1 MTFGITDKQQR
12 NDTYRETVKAGKG
25 FRHGK
30 TCKTPAPE
38 ARRERREA
46 HESARRPGNPKEAPA
61 PAPAARAKAK
71 RPQKSRKQAA
81 KRPAPD
87 RGKSPR
93 LDRARRVLTDPVP
106 ASSLDVDR
114 FKGAARSGRQ
124 ALDRSLHEHSGMT
137 PAITGGD
144 VDADWE
150 NAYFSGDEAPGGD
163 NLTPD
168 QDSVEEIG
176 EALGCREDNE
186 ELKGSDKV
194 IERDKHRWELDP
206 ASADDYKKDGSSG
219 WGS

>member
-1 MTFGITDKQQR
+1 MAKR
-12 NDTYRETVKAGKG
+12 AKR
-25 FRHGK
+25 
-30 TCKTPAPE
+30 
-38 ARRERREA
+38 
-46 HESARRPGNPKEAPA
+46 RRPKRAASVRRSTRKRTKARKAPKVRRSPRRPA
-61 PAPAARAKAK
+61 AKAK
-71 RPQKSRKQAA
+71 TKSPRKPRKQAA
-81 KRPAPD
+81 KRTAPD

-144 VDADWE
+144 LDADWE

-176 EALGCREDNE
+176 EALGLSYEDNE

-206 ASADDYKKDGSSG
+206 ASADDYKKERD
-219 WGS
+219 

>member
-1 MTFGITDKQQR
+1 MAKR
-12 NDTYRETVKAGKG
+12 AKR
-25 FRHGK
+25 
-30 TCKTPAPE
+30 
-38 ARRERREA
+38 
-46 HESARRPGNPKEAPA
+46 RRPKRAASVRRSTRKRTKARKPPKRRRAPKR
-61 PAPAARAKAK
+61 PAARAKAK
-71 RPQKSRKQAA
+71 RPKKSPKKSRKQAA

-106 ASSLDVDR
+106 ASTLDVDR

-144 VDADWE
+144 LDADWE

-176 EALGCREDNE
+176 EALGVSYEDNE

-206 ASADDYKKDGSSG
+206 ASADDYKKDRE
-219 WGS
+219 

>member
-1 MTFGITDKQQR
+1 MAKR
-12 NDTYRETVKAGKG
+12 AKKKA
-25 FRHGK
+25 R
-30 TCKTPAPE
+30 T
-38 ARRERREA
+38 RRP
-46 HESARRPGNPKEAPA
+46 SARRRTGKNTKGRKTSKTRPA
-61 PAPAARAKAK
+61 RKRGPVKAAKARRPKK
-71 RPQKSRKQAA
+71 REKQLVAA
-81 KRPAPD
+81 VHGR
-87 RGKSPR
+87 SPR

-106 ASSLDVDR
+106 VTSLDVDR
-114 FKGAARSGRQ
+114 FKAAARSGRQ

-168 QDSVEEIG
+168 QDNVEEMG
-176 EALGCREDNE
+176 EALGLSYEDNE

-206 ASADDYKKDGSSG
+206 ASADDYPKDSDSN
-219 WGS
+219 S

>member
-1 MTFGITDKQQR
+1 MAKRAKRRRPKRAASVRRRTRTR
-12 NDTYRETVKAGKG
+12 TKARKPP
-25 FRHGK
+25 K
-30 TCKTPAPE
+30 P
-38 ARRERREA
+38 RR
-46 HESARRPGNPKEAPA
+46 ARRPR
-61 PAPAARAKAK
+61 AAKAKAK
-71 RPQKSRKQAA
+71 RPQKRKKQGA
-81 KRPAPD
+81 KPPAPQ
-87 RGKSPR
+87 RATSPR

-114 FKGAARSGRQ
+114 FKGAARSGRK

-144 VDADWE
+144 LDADWE

-168 QDSVEEIG
+168 QESVEEMG
-176 EALGCREDNE
+176 EALGLSYEDNE

-206 ASADDYKKDGSSG
+206 ASADDYKKDRE
-219 WGS
+219 

>member
-1 MTFGITDKQQR
+1 MAKRAKRRRPKRAASVRRRTRTR
-12 NDTYRETVKAGKG
+12 TKARKPPKP
-25 FRHGK
+25 RR
-30 TCKTPAPE
+30 P
-38 ARRERREA
+38 ARRRA
-46 HESARRPGNPKEAPA
+46 KK
-61 PAPAARAKAK
+61 AKAK
-71 RPQKSRKQAA
+71 RPQKRGKQAP
-81 KRPAPD
+81 KRPVPQ
-87 RGKSPR
+87 RGTSPR

-114 FKGAARSGRQ
+114 FKGAARSGRK

-168 QDSVEEIG
+168 QESVEEMG
-176 EALGCREDNE
+176 EALGLSYEDNE

-206 ASADDYKKDGSSG
+206 ASADDYKKDRE
-219 WGS
+219 

>member
-1 MTFGITDKQQR
+1 MAKRAKRRRPKRAASVRRSTRKRT
-12 NDTYRETVKAGKG
+12 KARK
-25 FRHGK
+25 
-30 TCKTPAPE
+30 APK
-38 ARRERREA
+38 ARRA
-46 HESARRPGNPKEAPA
+46 ARRPAAK
-61 PAPAARAKAK
+61 ARAKRPKK
-71 RPQKSRKQAA
+71 RQKQAA
-81 KRPAPD
+81 KPAAPE

-93 LDRARRVLTDPVP
+93 LDRARRVLTDPVE

-144 VDADWE
+144 LDADWE

-176 EALGCREDNE
+176 EALGLSYEDNE

-206 ASADDYKKDGSSG
+206 ASADDYRKDRE
-219 WGS
+219 

>member
-1 MTFGITDKQQR
+1 MAKRAKKKARTRPSSVRRRTGKNTKGR
-12 NDTYRETVKAGKG
+12 KASKTGPARKRPTVKAK
-25 FRHGK
+25 
-30 TCKTPAPE
+30 
-38 ARRERREA
+38 
-46 HESARRPGNPKEAPA
+46 ARRPKKREKPIVPA
-61 PAPAARAKAK
+61 V
-71 RPQKSRKQAA
+71 
-81 KRPAPD
+81 

-106 ASSLDVDR
+106 ATTLDVDR
-114 FKGAARSGRQ
+114 FKGAARSGRK

-137 PAITGGD
+137 PTITGGD

-168 QDSVEEIG
+168 QENVEEIG
-176 EALGCREDNE
+176 EALGLSYEDNE

-206 ASADDYKKDGSSG
+206 ASADDYPKDGES
-219 WGS
+219 